1 MPRRVVEREVIV
13 SDSEESVELPPPKT
27 AKPPQRRVKRE
38 KTPEEI
44 QQTETNK
51 ALRTARATQAHIEKA
66 EQKRVDALVKQRLVQ
81 EQQQRE
87 ELEAQRVS
95 FTNTVKDIVHSI
107 LNTTPTPTNTPKPSP
122 KPRRVKKEHTEPI
135 QRQTAVVE
143 LDIPKQYRN
152 LFM

>member
-13 SDSEESVELPPPKT
+13 SDSEESVELPPPKQ
-27 AKPPQRRVKRE
+27 AKAPQRRVKRE